1 MCDPTYLADDV
12 DVCRAADV
20 VTAVVPVAPPAIEAA
35 SVCKSEL
42 NAATAAIGSVAET
55 KVVDVIVSLV

>member
-12 DVCRAADV
+12 DVCKAADV
-20 VTAVVPVAPPAIEAA
+20 VTAVAPVDPPAIEAA

-42 NAATAAIGSVAET
+42 NAATAVIGSPADVQ
-55 KVVDVIVSLV
+55 VVDVIVSLV